1 MKKYNTSYRLNQV
14 MSERNLKQVDI
25 LKLAE
30 PYCKEYGIKL
40 NKNDLSQYVSGKVE
54 PGQHKLF
61 ILGLALKINEAWLM
75 GFDNVPM
82 SRDTNMPVNFTSTLN
97 LTEHETTVITAYHN
111 NPDMQSAIDRILGIK
126 SANPTEKGTK
136 IIAPIEIE
144 DDNKQ
149 KLLNNYDKL
158 NDDGQSKLLDYSAD
172 LVSGGRYVK
181 NNQLFGAKEA

>member
-1 MKKYNTSYRLNQV
+1 MYESHKIAEMIKSASKEKNIQIKIMLNFL
-14 MSERNLKQVDI
+14 E
-25 LKLAE
+25 
-30 PYCKEYGIKL
+30 L
-40 NKNDLSQYVSGKVE
+40 NKNTLSSMYNGSMIKRDSLA
-54 PGQHKLF
+54 K
-61 ILGLALKINEAWLM
+61 IADYLGCSVDYLLCRNSEVKA
-75 GFDNVPM
+75 
-82 SRDTNMPVNFTSTLN
+82 
-97 LTEHETTVITAYHN
+97 
-111 NPDMQSAIDRILGIK
+111 
-126 SANPTEKGTK
+126 EKGKK